1 MNKFK
6 FKYSVTVYVL
16 LILTLALSVVGLV
29 WNIFNAVHF
38 AQSETFKFVSSCIIS
53 VVTAALIVFVSSVLF
68 YGKYVIKNGYL
79 YTYFGFLKSKTP
91 VLDVIEIT
99 HFKKSN
105 KLVVYFKTNEYTVI
119 VIAPE
124 QYDDFILA
132 MRKVNKNIVYDARID
147 GEDTPE

>member
-79 YTYFGFLKSKTP
+79 YTCFGFLKSKTP

-132 MRKVNKNIVYDARID
+132 MRKVNKNIFYDARID